1 MIHEGEPT
9 SFFVL
14 LEGVAEVTKEVM
26 GRRTEVSLHSAGDF
40 FGELAILMA
49 TSAPA
54 SVRAKTNC
62 RFARLDPQDLQEL
75 IRRSAECS
83 ALIMQTLNERVQM
96 VQKYML
102 QLPSS
107 RVQIIGSKF
116 DDSCRDIRTFLSTN
130 QIPYQWTDSARSR
143 QSGLA
148 AASRGYATP
157 SIIVDDVHTVSGTP
171 TVRKVAESLGFQTI
185 PKLERYDTVII
196 GGGPAGLAA
205 AVYGA
210 SEGLSVLLIERKA
223 PGGQAG
229 TSSRIENY
237 LGFPNGISG
246 GDLSQRAFK
255 QATKFGAE
263 IVLTR
268 EVRKVI
274 PRPDGAYTVALDGGD
289 AVTATTVVLATGVD
303 WRKLDAEGI
312 GRLIGR
318 GILYGGARADAPT
331 IAGKRVFII
340 GGGNSAGQAALFFA
354 NYASAVTIL
363 IRGEDLRQTM
373 SQYLIDQIGMACD
386 YFCGS
391 PDASRLRRGKRL
403 FGDDLH
409 AEGRRGPVKRR
420 TARRVVRDDRR

>member
-1 MIHEGEPT
+1 M
-9 SFFVL
+9 
-14 LEGVAEVTKEVM
+14 
-26 GRRTEVSLHSAGDF
+26 
-40 FGELAILMA
+40 
-49 TSAPA
+49 
-54 SVRAKTNC
+54 
-62 RFARLDPQDLQEL
+62 
-75 IRRSAECS
+75 
-83 ALIMQTLNERVQM
+83 
-96 VQKYML
+96 
-102 QLPSS
+102 
-107 RVQIIGSKF
+107 
-116 DDSCRDIRTFLSTN
+116 
-130 QIPYQWTDSARSR
+130 
-143 QSGLA
+143 
-148 AASRGYATP
+148 
-157 SIIVDDVHTVSGTP
+157 HTVSGTP
-171 TVRKVAESLGFQTI
+171 TVRKVAESLGFQTV

-268 EVRKVI
+268 EVRKII
-274 PRPDGAYTVALDGGD
+274 PRSDGSYTVALDGGD

-312 GRLIGR
+312 GPLIGR

-373 SQYLIDQIGMACD
+373 SQYLIDQIGMAVTISVEAQTQVVSVAGKDCLEMI
-386 YFCGS
+386 YT
-391 PDASRLRRGKRL
+391 RRAGE
-403 FGDDLH
+403 D
-409 AEGRRGPVKRR
+409 VKRR
-420 TARRVVRDDRR
+420 TAHALFVMIGADAVTKWLPSQLQRRNGYVCTGHDVTDLARWSMDRPPYLLETNLPGLFCVGDVRHNSIKRVSSSVGEGSMAIAFIHQYLHSRRTEQFKAMRCTEPHQTGASR